1 MTSAGVV
8 FILHNINSESTIK
21 KVTIREPPPSNTLQK
36 IIALKEALTE
46 VEIQIQNVN
55 ITLLKLRS
63 LIMVGH
69 PQVLS
74 HSVHLIFLLFNFS

>member
-1 MTSAGVV
+1 MTSAGVA
-8 FILHNINSESTIK
+8 FILHNVKSDGEVE

-55 ITLLKLRS
+55 IALLKLRS
-63 LIMVGH
+63 LVMAGH
-69 PQVLS
+69 PQVLPDFK
-74 HSVHLIFLLFNFS
+74 HLFSAL